1 MINAQDSV
9 YNNLRKVK
17 KLKVKT
23 IQPEHLLVEDLGLDS
38 MNMVSVFTNIS
49 EELELDLLEFDDLD
63 LANLQSVGQLVALFN
78 KQQQKSLQ

>member
-1 MINAQDSV
+1 MSKAETSV
-9 YNNLRKVK
+9 YNNLKKVK

-23 IQPEHLLVEDLGLDS
+23 IQPDHVLVEDLGLDS

-63 LANLQSVGQLVALFN
+63 LANLKTVEQLVALFN
-78 KQQQKSLQ
+78 KQMKVLP